1 MEDKIDVSP
10 KKLIEKI
17 SLEYDYKEIERIFDL
32 VLSKYDVMDGSSYL
46 HVSEYRSMSRSTILY
61 FQQHG
66 WNVTE
71 ALNGY
76 YFNNSDFNVL
86 E

>member
-1 MEDKIDVSP
+1 MENKIDVSP

-32 VLSKYDVMDGSSYL
+32 VLSNYDVIHGNSFL
-46 HVSEYRSMSRSTILY
+46 HIKDYVKMSRSTILY
-61 FQQHG
+61 FQKSG
-66 WNVTE
+66 WNVTK